1 MLVVWLLESARVAG
15 IASVH
20 VELRMA
26 NAPAFAFYR
35 AVGFTETIRIHGYYR
50 GRETARR
57 MIRMLSVGGAR
68 R

>member
-1 MLVVWLLESARVAG
+1 MDWLIESARVAG

-26 NAPAFAFYR
+26 NASAFAFYR
-35 AVGFTETIRIHGYYR
+35 SVGFSETIRIRGYYR

-57 MIRMLSVGGAR
+57 MIRMLGAAPQR
-68 R
+68 